1 MACVGVSHLHSGRGV
16 PHGPSRT
23 WVSHRIRLGDRENVW
38 NVYHHDD
45 PGNVLSQ
52 NSCVGCPEEEE
63 EEEGEEEEPRPHS
76 PRHVS
81 S

>member
-1 MACVGVSHLHSGRGV
+1 MACVGVSHLQRGRGV

-23 WVSHRIRLGDRENVW
+23 WVSHRIRLGDRENAW
-38 NVYHHDD
+38 NVYHQND
-45 PGNVLSQ
+45 PGNELSQ
-52 NSCVGCPEEEE
+52 NSCVGCP
-63 EEEGEEEEPRPHS
+63 EEEPRPHS